1 MSNDFQ
7 SETPIM
13 AGQISRFNK
22 IVVLNVIQQAKE
34 ISRADIVK
42 KTGLSAPTVTRI
54 VDSLINN
61 EKLVEQVG
69 PGESSGGRP
78 PVIVRFCSDI
88 NYVIGIDLG
97 RTHIHGI
104 VANLDGETV
113 FSKDTP
119 VSVEGTF
126 DHDIALVI
134 NLITDLISNSGVH
147 PKRLL
152 GIGLAVAGF
161 VNQLTGK
168 VEFSPNFGWSM
179 VNVKALLE
187 EEFNI
192 PIFVDNVSRVMAM
205 GELIYGLGQQLD
217 DFIYVNIGY
226 GIGAGIISQGKPYLG
241 YDGFAGEIGH
251 VKINNPAKLANESR
265 KCVCGKTDC
274 LECYASGRG
283 IVQTVHQVIDN
294 HPDSLILK
302 LSEGDKHKIT
312 TKLIAQA
319 AEDGD
324 SLAIDILSDAAT
336 ILGASLANVANTI
349 NPLAIIIGGK
359 VALSGDFFFEKIKD
373 EFSKITL
380 PNVSRQIHIE
390 KSQLIDDAAVKG
402 AIAMILREILELNV
416 LIK

>member
-1 MSNDFQ
+1 MNTDFT

-13 AGQISRFNK
+13 AEHISRFNK
-22 IVVLNVIQQAKE
+22 IVVLNVIRQSKE

-69 PGESSGGRP
+69 TGESSGGRP

-104 VANLDGETV
+104 VANLDGETI
-113 FSKDTP
+113 FSKDIPLST
-119 VSVEGTF
+119 EGTF

-147 PKRLL
+147 PTRLL

-161 VNQLTGK
+161 VNQLTDK
-168 VEFSPNFGWSM
+168 VEFSPNFGWNM
-179 VNVKALLE
+179 VNVKAHLK

-205 GELIYGLGQQLD
+205 GELIYGLGQEID
-217 DFIYVNIGY
+217 DFVYVNIGY
-226 GIGAGIISQGKPYLG
+226 GIGSGIITQGKPYLG

-251 VKINNPAKLANESR
+251 VKIKSFDLSKSSR

-274 LECYASGRG
+274 LECYVSGRG
-283 IVQTVHQVIDN
+283 ITETVQMELEN
-294 HPDSLILK
+294 NPGSLILK
-302 LSEGDKHKIT
+302 LCSDDKTKIT
-312 TKLIAQA
+312 TKLIASA
-319 AEDGD
+319 AGKGD
-324 SLAIDILSDAAT
+324 QLAKDVLNNAAS
-336 ILGASLANVANTI
+336 ILGITLANVANTI
-349 NPLAIIIGGK
+349 NPRTIIIGGK
-359 VALSGDFFFEKIKD
+359 VALSGDFFFEKIKE
-373 EFSKITL
+373 EFQKVSL
-380 PNVSRQIHIE
+380 PNVSRKIKVE
-390 KSQLIDDAAVKG
+390 KSRLIVDAAVKG
-402 AIAMILREILELNV
+402 AIALILKEILELNV